1 MHGSGMRRLLI
12 ACCLLPA
19 LAIGA
24 AGEGQYA
31 HLPGG
36 EFRSA
41 LKYEDTGGKV
51 RLAPFELM
59 RRPVTNADFL
69 AFVRAH
75 ADWQRGR
82 APTVFAESRYLQHWA
97 GPLQVGGRALPLQ
110 PVTHVSW
117 FAADAYCGAQ
127 GARLPT
133 WSEWEY
139 AAAAD
144 ATRRDARKDPAWRER
159 ILSWYARPAGAP
171 LAVVGLGPPN
181 VYGVRDLHGLVWE
194 WTGDYASML
203 VSGDSRD
210 QKSPDRQKFCGA
222 GSIGMDDT
230 QNYAVMMRVAML
242 SALEGSDVTSSLGF
256 RCARDAH

>member
-1 MHGSGMRRLLI
+1 MRRLLLT
-12 ACCLLPA
+12 ACLLPA

-24 AGEGQYA
+24 GAGPYA
-31 HLPGG
+31 RVPGG

-41 LKYEDTGGKV
+41 LKYEDTGGRV
-51 RLAPFELM
+51 HVAAFEMM
-59 RRPVTNADFL
+59 REPVTNAQFL
-69 AFVRAH
+69 AFVRGH
-75 ADWQRGR
+75 PDWQRGR
-82 APTVFAESRYLQHWA
+82 APAVFAESRYLQHWS
-97 GPLQVGGRALPLQ
+97 GPLALGARALPAQ
-110 PVTHVSW
+110 PVTQVSW
-117 FAADAYCGAQ
+117 FAADAYCAAQ
-127 GARLPT
+127 RARLPT
-133 WSEWEY
+133 GSEWEY

-171 LAVVGLGPPN
+171 LAVVGLGASN
-181 VYGVRDLHGLVWE
+181 VYGIRDLHGLAWE
-194 WTGDYASML
+194 WTEDYASML

-230 QNYAVMMRVAML
+230 ENYAVMMRVAML
-242 SALEGSDVTSSLGF
+242 SSLEGSDVTTSLGF